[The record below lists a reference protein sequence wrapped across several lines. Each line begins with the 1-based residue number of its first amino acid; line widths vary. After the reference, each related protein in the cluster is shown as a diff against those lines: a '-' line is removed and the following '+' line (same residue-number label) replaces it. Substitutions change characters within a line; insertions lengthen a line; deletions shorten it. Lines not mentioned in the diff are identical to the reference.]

1 MMKSDTQGF
10 LHHVLRD
17 LPENLWGRDVLQGMG
32 IILCSPNSVVSN
44 MMLQQAFDPCRR
56 LGKTQQE
63 RLYLLI
69 ARDTSGTPD

>member
-1 MMKSDTQGF
+1 
-10 LHHVLRD
+10 
-17 LPENLWGRDVLQGMG
+17 MG
-32 IILCSPNSVVSN
+32 AILCSPNSVVSN